1 MRYQIEHNRSQTI
14 LGLFNFGKPR
24 SLCSDAWVRVSRSA
38 GIPTG
43 WEIVIDLLAKLA
55 ASEGEVEK
63 IDLEDWYRKKYGKSP
78 DYSVLLDELAHT
90 QAERQTLL
98 RPYFEPNGEE
108 REQGLKQPTT
118 AHRAIAQLVADGL
131 VRVIVTTN
139 FDQLVE
145 TALRDVGITPTVL
158 STPDQVAGALPLIH
172 TRCTVFKVHGDYTDP
187 RILNSPV
194 ELNSYAPEL
203 DRLLDQIFDQFG
215 VVVCGWSVITDWD
228 VALRNAITRTPS
240 RRFTMYWASRGELGA
255 AAQTLVENRSA
266 IVVPIQDAD
275 SFFGEVQDT
284 VSSIVT
290 FSRPHPLS
298 TQAAVETLKRHMAS
312 PEHRIRLSDHMDNV
326 VRQLSASI
334 VGDAFP
340 MNGAVTQETFTSRVS
355 AYESACS
362 TLMAMAVVAGYWAE
376 DHHFQDWER
385 AMRQI
390 YDTREIGGNTVWL
403 GLRNYPAFLLM
414 HALGLGAVISG
425 KLEFL
430 GRLFNLTV
438 NRRLGNIDQPNI
450 LIAMYADMIPPNWNR
465 LLPGKERAYVPR
477 SDHVHDV
484 LSTVR
489 GHLLINDEEF
499 YYAFDKLEILMS
511 LSVERNGQTSLNRF
525 TLGAFFYRYA
535 NRQRAVREM
544 RQSLE
549 DDEGRSQF
557 VVSDILGSNAKE
569 CSNAIDQFEDFIVR
583 SSERYG
589 IWTPS

>member
-1 MRYQIEHNRSQTI
+1 M
-14 LGLFNFGKPR
+14 LGSG
-24 SLCSDAWVRVSRSA
+24 VSRSA

-55 ASEGEVEK
+55 ASEGEVEN

-108 REQGLKQPTT
+108 RELRLKQPTA
-118 AHRAIAQLVADGL
+118 AHHAIAQLVADGL

-215 VVVCGWSVITDWD
+215 VVVCGWSADWD

-255 AAQTLVENRSA
+255 EAQALVENRSA

-275 SFFGEVQDT
+275 SFFDEVQDT
-284 VSSIVT
+284 VFSIVT
-290 FSRPHPLS
+290 FSRAHPLS
-298 TQAAVETLKRHMAS
+298 TQASVETLKRHMAS

-326 VRQLSASI
+326 VRQLSASV

-340 MNGAVTQETFTSRVS
+340 VNGVVNQETFTSRVS

-362 TLMAMAVVAGYWAE
+362 ILMAMAVVAGYWAE

-450 LIAMYADMIPPNWNR
+450 LIAMYADMTSPDWNR
-465 LLPGKERAYVPR
+465 LLPGKELAYVPR

-511 LSVERNGQTSLNRF
+511 LSVNRNGQTSLSRF
-525 TLGAFFYRYA
+525 TMGAFFYRPT

-549 DDEGRSQF
+549 DDGGRSQF
-557 VVSDILGSNAKE
+557 VVSDILGSNAQE
-569 CSNAIDQFEDFIVR
+569 CSNAINRFEDFIVPLA
-583 SSERYG
+583 ERYG
-589 IWTPS
+589 IWTPTY